1 MFVLDIILILSFVNS
16 TVYPLSQNVPR
27 DSNALFLISG
37 NICACFTSEGRWG
50 KHNSPFLVE
59 VICLPSGSVTLRG
72 SQVCAFTCGVLLEM
86 YVAVQPESAIA

>member
-1 MFVLDIILILSFVNS
+1 MLVLRLKVGG
-16 TVYPLSQNVPR
+16 
-27 DSNALFLISG
+27 G
-37 NICACFTSEGRWG
+37 NII
-50 KHNSPFLVE
+50 PLFLVE